1 MPARP
6 LEDRVAIVTGAAR
19 GIGLATAAT
28 LLNRGARVVLADI
41 DGEVAAAAAGQLD
54 ATGERA
60 AWAGA
65 DVADQA
71 SVAALVDGAV
81 DRFGRLDIMVAHAGI
96 SDFRPIADND
106 YGVWS
111 RILRVNLDGVL
122 HCILEAARA
131 MPTGGAIVATGSTNA
146 FWVEGG
152 AAAYNASKGG
162 VVALVKTAALELGP
176 RGIRVNVIHPG
187 IVDTRISEFVVH
199 NPEHAAP
206 ILARIPLGRFAQPE
220 DIANVIA
227 FLVSDDAAYVNG
239 AELTADGGMT
249 AGVPFPTPE

>member
-1 MPARP
+1 MTARTF
-6 LEDRVAIVTGAAR
+6 EDRVAIVTGAAR
-19 GIGLATAAT
+19 GIGLATATT
-28 LLNRGARVVLADI
+28 LLERGARVVLADI
-41 DGEVAAAAAGQLD
+41 DSDVAAVAAAALD
-54 ATGERA
+54 ATGEHA
-60 AWAGA
+60 VSAHV
-65 DVADQA
+65 DVSDQA
-71 SVAALVDGAV
+71 SVATVVDSAV
-81 DRFGRLDIMVAHAGI
+81 EWFGRLDVMVAHAGI
-96 SDFRPIADND
+96 TDFRPISSND
-106 YGVWS
+106 YAVWT

-122 HCILEAARA
+122 HCILESARA
-131 MPTGGAIVATGSTNA
+131 MPDGGAIVATGSTNA

-199 NPEHAAP
+199 DPEHAAP

-220 DIANVIA
+220 DIAKVIA

-239 AELTADGGMT
+239 AELVADGGMT